1 MRNIFFICLL
11 GLCLGGCVASWRP
24 VANRLGADLELD
36 KDAEKV
42 ENSAV
47 RIDGLTEDRDIQAET
62 VILKTVAGGLYSKAE
77 INRKT
82 MEYIEKIEKQLKAY
96 EANEKRRVTTIFI
109 ILLSVGVLSIVGGVA
124 IIVFG
129 SQAGMSSLGIQ
140 LIAMG
145 FALAGVAYVMIYYAW
160 IALTIGLAV
169 LGGGVIWLIYKYIK
183 AGKALCDTS
192 DVTQKSLLEII
203 RSFDIIKELGWDRKS
218 KAVVNSV
225 QSPETQKLVS
235 EIKENDKG
243 K

>member
-1 MRNIFFICLL
+1 M
-11 GLCLGGCVASWRP
+11 
-24 VANRLGADLELD
+24 
-36 KDAEKV
+36 
-42 ENSAV
+42 
-47 RIDGLTEDRDIQAET
+47 
-62 VILKTVAGGLYSKAE
+62 
-77 INRKT
+77 
-82 MEYIEKIEKQLKAY
+82 
-96 EANEKRRVTTIFI
+96 
-109 ILLSVGVLSIVGGVA
+109 A

-183 AGKALCDTS
+183 AGKALYDTS
-192 DVTQKSLLEII
+192 DATQKSLLEII
-203 RSFDIIKELGWDRKS
+203 RSFDIVKELGWDKKS

-225 QSPETQKLVS
+225 QSPETQKLVA